1 MSWNVLRLGA
11 LPFPNIVPD
20 VDPRDSKVPLE
31 VWLVGAVPRDRR
43 HRRRHPDRRRAVALG
58 RGEEFWGIFASL
70 AFDRL
75 SLDVV
80 WPQPLWRGDGRL
92 RSSPAFERTG
102 LPYRSYMREID
113 MTNGSTLFSEKP
125 EGLPV
130 FEGRMIDACDYR
142 AKGYVGGRGRA
153 AEWRELPFGDTRKA
167 ILPQWR
173 IPQELAPNT
182 RLSRIGQYRIGYG
195 WVASPTNERSLV
207 AALIPPNT
215 MCVVVG

>member
-1 MSWNVLRLGA
+1 LAEVSDGHA
-11 LPFPNIVPD
+11 LTLPAARVREFSPD
-20 VDPRDSKVPLE
+20 VLTIMEFVAQWDIDVCRKVYARYPKF
-31 VWLVGAVPRDRR
+31 
-43 HRRRHPDRRRAVALG
+43 
-58 RGEEFWGIFASL
+58 GE
-70 AFDRL
+70 
-75 SLDVV
+75 
-80 WPQPLWRGDGRL
+80 Q
-92 RSSPAFERTG
+92 RTG